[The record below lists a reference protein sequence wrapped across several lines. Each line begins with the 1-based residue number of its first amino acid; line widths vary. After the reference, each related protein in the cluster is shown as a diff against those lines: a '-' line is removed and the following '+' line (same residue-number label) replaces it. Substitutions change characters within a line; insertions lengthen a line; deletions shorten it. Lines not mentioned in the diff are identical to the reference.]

1 MKVRYGGKGEGGTR
15 LWRWDMEG
23 RDGLGNAIFFQWDFV
38 GKRCYIAKQGNL
50 RKQTTTTIQ
59 VKVEV
64 KWYDKKEKND
74 LQLNLVAARW
84 WIRNEAF
91 WQTEVSWR
99 HEYSL
104 YSVEKMTE
112 RKKGRENDG
121 PTQLIESE
129 MDMACRYNHFP
140 QTSRIALCFKRMQSD
155 KNKQTNKI
163 QRINTESGHSIIKG
177 KHSKI
182 RVPFFFL
189 TQRPRLD

>member
-1 MKVRYGGKGEGGTR
+1 MKVRYGGKGEGGTRLWRWDMEGRERGALAYEGEIWRYGKGGHSLIKVRYGGKGEGGTR

-38 GKRCYIAKQGNL
+38 GKRCYITKQGNL
-50 RKQTTTTIQ
+50 RKQATTTIQ

-112 RKKGRENDG
+112 RKMTWKWRPHTTYRKWDG
-121 PTQLIESE
+121 YGL
-129 MDMACRYNHFP
+129 
-140 QTSRIALCFKRMQSD
+140 
-155 KNKQTNKI
+155 
-163 QRINTESGHSIIKG
+163 
-177 KHSKI
+177 
-182 RVPFFFL
+182 
-189 TQRPRLD
+189 

>member
-1 MKVRYGGKGEGGTR
+1 MRFKITFGGKGEGGTRLWRWDMEGRERGHSLMKVRYGGKGEGGTR

-50 RKQTTTTIQ
+50 RKQATTTIQ

-64 KWYDKKEKND
+64 KWYDKKEKDD
-74 LQLNLVAARW
+74 LQLNLVAAWW

-104 YSVEKMTE
+104 YSVEKRTE
-112 RKKGRENDG
+112 RKTKWKWR
-121 PTQLIESE
+121 P
-129 MDMACRYNHFP
+129 Y
-140 QTSRIALCFKRMQSD
+140 TSYRQ
-155 KNKQTNKI
+155 
-163 QRINTESGHSIIKG
+163 
-177 KHSKI
+177 
-182 RVPFFFL
+182 
-189 TQRPRLD
+189 

>member
-1 MKVRYGGKGEGGTR
+1 MVVSLRGGKGLKWDLEPLAVGRERGGTR
-15 LWRWDMEG
+15 LWRWDTEE
-23 RDGLGNAIFFQWDFV
+23 REGLGNAIFFQWDFV

-50 RKQTTTTIQ
+50 RKQATTTI

-112 RKKGRENDG
+112 RKMTWKWRPHTTYRKWDG
-121 PTQLIESE
+121 YGL
-129 MDMACRYNHFP
+129 
-140 QTSRIALCFKRMQSD
+140 
-155 KNKQTNKI
+155 
-163 QRINTESGHSIIKG
+163 
-177 KHSKI
+177 
-182 RVPFFFL
+182 
-189 TQRPRLD
+189 

>member
-1 MKVRYGGKGEGGTR
+1 MCNSGVILLEGIRWGSLLEGKKGWVKWDLESLRWEGRGGGTR
-15 LWRWDMEG
+15 LWRWDTEE
-23 RDGLGNAIFFQWDFV
+23 REGLGNAIFFQWDFV

-50 RKQTTTTIQ
+50 RKQATTTI

-64 KWYDKKEKND
+64 KWYEKKEKND

-112 RKKGRENDG
+112 RKMTWKWRPHTTYRKWDG
-121 PTQLIESE
+121 YGL
-129 MDMACRYNHFP
+129 
-140 QTSRIALCFKRMQSD
+140 
-155 KNKQTNKI
+155 
-163 QRINTESGHSIIKG
+163 
-177 KHSKI
+177 
-182 RVPFFFL
+182 
-189 TQRPRLD
+189 